1 MKEMR
6 EMTREDIAKLKKRL
20 YDESKMRFN
29 KG

>member
-6 EMTREDIAKLKKRL
+6 EMTREDIVKLKKRL
-20 YDESKMRFN
+20 YDESKMKCN